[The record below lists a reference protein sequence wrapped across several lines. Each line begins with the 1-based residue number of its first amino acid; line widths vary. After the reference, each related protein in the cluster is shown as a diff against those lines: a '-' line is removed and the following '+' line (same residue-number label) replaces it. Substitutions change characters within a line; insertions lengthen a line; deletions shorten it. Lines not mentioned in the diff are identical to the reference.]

1 MRHKAK
7 ELRLKFGL
15 TQDDVA
21 QGTGTTKEYYG
32 LIENGKR
39 CGTVPYWLCY
49 RAFYEKL
56 GAGLTDSEFIAIVKE
71 GVTFESESK
80 LHKKRNRLCAVAAHV
95 SASNEK

>member
-1 MRHKAK
+1 MRHLAK

-39 CGTVPYWLCY
+39 CGTLPYWLCY
-49 RAFYEKL
+49 QAFYKKL
-56 GAGLTDSEFIAIVKE
+56 GEKLTDSDLMAIAKE

-80 LHKKRNRLCAVAAHV
+80 LHKKRNRLCAVATHV
-95 SASNEK
+95 GAPNEK

>member
-1 MRHKAK
+1 MRHLAK
-7 ELRLKFGL
+7 DLRLKFGL

-39 CGTVPYWLCY
+39 CGTIPYWLCY
-49 RAFYEKL
+49 QAFYQKLGEKL
-56 GAGLTDSEFIAIVKE
+56 TDGDLMAIVKE
-71 GVTFESESK
+71 GVSFESKSK
-80 LHKKRNRLCAVAAHV
+80 LHKKRNRLCAAIAHV